1 MSVVSLAAPRGF
13 SAVAT
18 HQDRVWGP
26 GNGERFVHSLGRSDS
41 VGLGRDPGICS
52 LGELSGWS

>member
-1 MSVVSLAAPRGF
+1 MPMVSLAAPRGF

-18 HQDRVWGP
+18 HRGHLWGF
-26 GNGERFVHSLGRSDS
+26 GSGERFVRSLGDSDS